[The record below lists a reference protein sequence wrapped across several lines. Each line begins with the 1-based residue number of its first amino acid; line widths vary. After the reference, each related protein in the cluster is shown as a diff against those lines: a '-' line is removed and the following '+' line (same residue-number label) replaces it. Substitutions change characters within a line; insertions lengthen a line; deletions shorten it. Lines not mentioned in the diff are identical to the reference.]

1 MPQNDIMGLLQLLFN
16 GGRPPNMGGSDIRP
30 IIGPHEPG
38 LPNQNG
44 PSQLPG
50 GGGMLNGIHPLPV
63 TSPIGAPGA
72 ITTSMGGEPRMTPPN
87 DAGGGMM
94 QPPAGAAGNAMLS
107 PNMGILQQLF
117 QNPLMMMLL
126 SHMGSN
132 LPFYAPNNG
141 MQVGQGGAL
150 PGGPI
155 AGPGVA
161 PHAPAPAPAPAQ
173 QPPQMRMPIFGPRFG
188 GGPRGMMDM

>member
-16 GGRPPNMGGSDIRP
+16 GGRPPNMGGGA
-30 IIGPHEPG
+30 IGPVFGNHDPG
-38 LPNQNG
+38 LPQQSG
-44 PSQLPG
+44 LPQL
-50 GGGMLNGIHPLPV
+50 
-63 TSPIGAPGA
+63 PGA

-87 DAGGGMM
+87 DAGGAM
-94 QPPAGAAGNAMLS
+94 QQTPPGAAGNAMLS

-161 PHAPAPAPAPAQ
+161 PHAPAPAPAPPQ
-173 QPPQMRMPIFGPRFG
+173 QPAPQMRMPIFGPRFG